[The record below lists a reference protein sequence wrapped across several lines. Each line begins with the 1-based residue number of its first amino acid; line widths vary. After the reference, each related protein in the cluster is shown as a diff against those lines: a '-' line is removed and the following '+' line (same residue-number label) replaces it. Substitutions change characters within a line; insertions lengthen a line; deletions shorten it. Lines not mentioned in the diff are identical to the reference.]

1 MKYPIV
7 CLCGSTKFKDD
18 FIKATELLSL
28 SGHVVLS
35 VGLFGHADNKFSTV
49 ITDEVKALLDD
60 MHKQKIEMADF
71 IYIINKNNYIGESTL
86 KEIEYAKSL
95 NKPIKYMYE

>member
-28 SGHVVLS
+28 SGYVVLS
-35 VGLFGHADNKFSTV
+35 VGLFGHADNKFGTV

-86 KEIEYAKSL
+86 KELEYAKSL
-95 NKPIKYMYE
+95 SKPIKYMYE